1 MELITNILIEYL
13 KHNKRIVVPKLGTFI
28 VKQPSGN
35 IIFSDLMRGD
45 DGVLRSL
52 LVAYG
57 MKEMEANGLIDRFV
71 FDVHHAINRGER
83 FTIENLGDFVG
94 GDNNN
99 IIFKHK
105 REPLV
110 IGGNIKP
117 PVEVLNAEKLKLQ
130 RSNDLRLSDR
140 TGVRNSK
147 TEQRKRLSQS
157 RRGHDEDS
165 EILTLGKPDDYL
177 RGLKYDKN
185 KNKKRNEERSESKG
199 PKLPSMFVILLI
211 AIISI
216 IAVWAGWLWLNTGS
230 VGISLTKD
238 KSLVI
243 DRDTTNN
250 AIEQDTILIDTL
262 TGADINIEATDAT
275 DNISADETD
284 TTVTR

>member
-1 MELITNILIEYL
+1 M
-13 KHNKRIVVPKLGTFI
+13 TF
-28 VKQPSGN
+28 
-35 IIFSDLMRGD
+35 L
-45 DGVLRSL
+45 
-52 LVAYG
+52 
-57 MKEMEANGLIDRFV
+57 
-71 FDVHHAINRGER
+71 
-83 FTIENLGDFVG
+83 
-94 GDNNN
+94 
-99 IIFKHK
+99 
-105 REPLV
+105 
-110 IGGNIKP
+110 
-117 PVEVLNAEKLKLQ
+117 
-130 RSNDLRLSDR
+130 
-140 TGVRNSK
+140 
-147 TEQRKRLSQS
+147 
-157 RRGHDEDS
+157 
-165 EILTLGKPDDYL
+165 
-177 RGLKYDKN
+177 
-185 KNKKRNEERSESKG
+185 NKKRNEERSESKG